1 MKCFFS
7 QTTSRTS
14 TRTLADMKTVISVEG
29 LRRSYGD
36 VDAVRDVSFAVERGE
51 IFGIL
56 GPNGAGK
63 TTTVECLQGLRG
75 RDGGDVEVLGIDP
88 ERHPDRLR
96 GLVGSQLQLAS
107 LPDRLRVAEAVKFFA
122 RAQESRID
130 IEATLATWNLTAL
143 RKRAFATL
151 SGGERQRLFLALA
164 LLGNPEVVF
173 LDELTAALDPAARRA
188 TWQLVRRV
196 RDAGATIILVT
207 HFMEEA
213 EELCDRLAIV
223 DAGEVVAI
231 GTPTELTTGTDAA
244 ATRVSFSLNGHDV
257 RFLDSLAGVRSL
269 SMDSRHVEV
278 IGDSQIAVRVAA
290 ALAEREILPS
300 DYRTHHPTLEDVFL
314 AHTGR
319 RLHKE
324 DSS

>member
-1 MKCFFS
+1 MKCSFS

-14 TRTLADMKTVISVEG
+14 ARTLAAMKTVISVEG

-63 TTTVECLQGLRG
+63 TTTVECLQGLRA
-75 RDGGDVEVLGIDP
+75 RDGGDVAVLGIDP

-122 RAQESRID
+122 HAQGSRVD
-130 IEATLATWNLTAL
+130 VDETLETWNLTAL

-223 DAGEVVAI
+223 DAGEVVAL
-231 GTPTELTTGTDAA
+231 GTPTALTTRTHAA

-257 RFLDSLAGVRSL
+257 RFLDSLPGVRSL
-269 SMDSRHVEV
+269 SMDSHHVEV
-278 IGDSQIAVRVAA
+278 TGGSQIAVRVAA
-290 ALAEREILPS
+290 ALAERNILPF

-319 RLHKE
+319 RLHQE
-324 DSS
+324 DSP